1 MASSKK
7 SIRCAISFLK
17 GLITICSF
25 ISLTVGSLLLGIG
38 VYLLMMIAQFKEE
51 FLTFIDDQVVP
62 ITLIALGIFVAITAT
77 TGLCLACNVRKAVV
91 YCHSILSVI
100 AFSILVSGGVLLLTF
115 EGLVAEELSNGLVR
129 QMTNYSQF
137 TSQPELIDEIQV
149 TLGCC
154 GSAGA
159 GDWQKYS
166 DLRITPDSCCSQ
178 GHNCWTHEKL
188 VPFRV
193 QDGCVDK
200 ILGVKNEDFQ
210 NSLIG
215 TPYDNLNY
223 LIIGILSFACLEIL
237 AAILSCCVGLK
248 VHQLRHFSYHS
259 GKN

>member
-25 ISLTVGSLLLGIG
+25 ISLIAGSLLLGIG

-51 FLTFIDDQVVP
+51 FLTFIDDQILP
-62 ITLIALGIFVAITAT
+62 FTLIALGIFVAITAT

-100 AFSILVSGGVLLLTF
+100 AFTILVSGGVLLLTF
-115 EGLVAEELSNGLVR
+115 EGLVTEELSNGLIR

-154 GSAGA
+154 GSAA
-159 GDWQKYS
+159 ADDWEKYS
-166 DLRITPDSCCSQ
+166 AQIPPDSCCSQ

-193 QDGCVDK
+193 QNGCMNK
-200 ILGVKNEDFQ
+200 LLGVKNEDFQ

-223 LIIGILSFACLEIL
+223 LIIGILSFACLKIL
-237 AAILSCCVGLK
+237 SAIFSCCVGLK

>member
-1 MASSKK
+1 MGSSKK

-25 ISLTVGSLLLGIG
+25 ISLISGSLLLGIG

-51 FLTFIDDQVVP
+51 FLTFVNDQVLP
-62 ITLIALGIFVAITAT
+62 FTLIGVGIYIAITAT

-100 AFSILVSGGVLLLTF
+100 AFTILVSGGVLLLTF
-115 EGLVAEELSNGLVR
+115 ENLVAEELSNGLIR

-137 TSQPELIDEIQV
+137 TSEPELIDEIQV

-159 GDWQKYS
+159 GDWLKYGAQNP
-166 DLRITPDSCCSQ
+166 PDSCCSQ
-178 GHNCWTHEKL
+178 GHNCWTHSKL
-188 VPFRV
+188 QHLRV

-200 ILGVKNEDFQ
+200 LLGVKNEEVE